1 MKSLRVNGLQLLD
14 GELLIMVKMSRCI
27 IVAIAMIVRIVGG
40 KESTVQRQAVLPIW
54 RNEDCNDAY
63 FQPITSNFICA
74 GYAQGG
80 TDACQVTND
89 SFQLL
94 ESRL

>member
-1 MKSLRVNGLQLLD
+1 MFKFTGFRL
-14 GELLIMVKMSRCI
+14 
-27 IVAIAMIVRIVGG
+27 GG

-80 TDACQVTND
+80 TDACQVWCDSHEFYVCVTNEI
-89 SFQLL
+89 FR
-94 ESRL
+94 EIPVVH